1 MTLTKGS
8 SPMVHMNESHKDFHP
23 DSNWPGISTGAS
35 APATLLNF
43 MANDP
48 HHVRSEQLNPSRAAL
63 EIPP

>member
-1 MTLTKGS
+1 
-8 SPMVHMNESHKDFHP
+8 MNESHKDFHP
-23 DSNWPGISTGAS
+23 DSNLPGISTGAS